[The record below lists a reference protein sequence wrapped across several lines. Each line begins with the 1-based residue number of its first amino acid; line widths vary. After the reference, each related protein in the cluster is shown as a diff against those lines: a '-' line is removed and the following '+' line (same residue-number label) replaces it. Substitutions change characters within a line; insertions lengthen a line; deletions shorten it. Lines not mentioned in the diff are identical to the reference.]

1 MFELKFRLYKLA
13 IYETKISEEKKKS
26 LKTIIPSNIK
36 ISNQYTMDPRFY
48 YKNNNNKILHFR

>member
-1 MFELKFRLYKLA
+1 MFELKFRFYKPA
-13 IYETKISEEKKKS
+13 IYETKISEEKKS

-48 YKNNNNKILHFR
+48 YKKNN